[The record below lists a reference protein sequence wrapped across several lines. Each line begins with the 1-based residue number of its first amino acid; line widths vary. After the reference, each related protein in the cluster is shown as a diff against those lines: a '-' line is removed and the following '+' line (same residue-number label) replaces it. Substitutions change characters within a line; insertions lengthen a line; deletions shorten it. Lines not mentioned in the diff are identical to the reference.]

1 MSFCLLSFLIISM
14 IVVVVEVRISRRF
27 SLIQK
32 SSFVCIHPFCTTIDL
47 HRILAGTNTPIP
59 HPSGWAF
66 STINVVKKKKKK
78 LGNKKKKKIGKEKKW
93 VSLRSC
99 RHPRASFVHMRFGS
113 PSPVSSFFCL
123 KLFQHFLNFFHG
135 TTDAA
140 ISNFL
145 FLKAKKDKISLNIE

>member
-66 STINVVKKKKKK
+66 STINVVKKKKKNWLRK
-78 LGNKKKKKIGKEKKW
+78 RKKNWERKKVG
-93 VSLRSC
+93 V
-99 RHPRASFVHMRFGS
+99 ASFMQTPAGQFRAYAVRFPFPCLLFFLPKTFSVLS
-113 PSPVSSFFCL
+113 PLHSRIAYIPM
-123 KLFQHFLNFFHG
+123 
-135 TTDAA
+135 
-140 ISNFL
+140 
-145 FLKAKKDKISLNIE
+145 